1 MNVAHLLGAFL
12 QIAATDPRAILIRGD
27 AGVQTV
33 PVVNAGDGARVRA
46 DQLVAPLDG
55 EVRLLNGG
63 RFTVEL
69 GGRVI
74 AFLDGA
80 PFARVADTLY
90 PLTATPTLRDNK
102 AWVPLHFITEV
113 LQRVTTGVLYDPVYL
128 ELRQFASG
136 PSRTRAVATVPSS
149 IINARPPRRSADLP
163 ASRRPETVSRPRMG
177 RRNGHVI
184 VVDAGHGGP
193 DGGMTGALPDGD
205 RVREKDITLAIA
217 VRLASVLRERGHE
230 VVMTRTTDTLIALGD
245 RGKIANRAKGELFLS
260 IHVNAANPGWTDP
273 GATRGFETYFLA
285 GAKTEDARRVEQME
299 NEVTRFETAAR
310 ADAGDPLAFVLTDMA
325 QNEHLRESSD
335 LAEIVQQELGVM
347 HPGPSRGVKQAGF
360 KVLVTAYMPAVLIEI
375 GFGTNMA
382 EAVFMSEPGQQRR
395 MADAIARA
403 ADAYFERYER
413 RVGGGGH

>member
-1 MNVAHLLGAFL
+1 MSATLLLGALF
-12 QIAATDPRAILIRGD
+12 QIAAADPRAILIRGD

-33 PVVNAGDGARVRA
+33 SVVNSGEGARVRA
-46 DQLVAPLDG
+46 DLLVAPLG
-55 EVRLLNGG
+55 GKVRLLSGG

-69 GGRVI
+69 GGRVV

-80 PFARVADTLY
+80 PFARVADSLY
-90 PLTATPTLRDNK
+90 PLMTAPVVRENK
-102 AWVPLHFITEV
+102 AWIPLHFVTEV

-136 PSRTRAVATVPSS
+136 PTRTRAVATAPTS
-149 IINARPPRRSADLP
+149 IINPRPPRRSEELP
-163 ASRRPETVSRPRMG
+163 ASRRAERPRMG

-205 RVREKDITLAIA
+205 RVREKDITLAVA
-217 VRLASVLRERGHE
+217 TRLAIALRERGHE

-245 RGKIANRAKGELFLS
+245 RGKIANRARGELFLS
-260 IHVNAANPGWTDP
+260 IHVNAANPAWTNP
-273 GATRGFETYFLA
+273 GGARGFETYFLA

-299 NEVTRFETAAR
+299 NEVTRFETVAH

-335 LAEIVQQELGVM
+335 LAEIVQQELGVA

-360 KVLVTAYMPAVLIEI
+360 KVLVTAYMPAVLVEI
-375 GFGTNMA
+375 GFGTNKA
-382 EAVFMSEPGQQRR
+382 EAAFMSEPGQQRR
-395 MADAIARA
+395 IADAIARA